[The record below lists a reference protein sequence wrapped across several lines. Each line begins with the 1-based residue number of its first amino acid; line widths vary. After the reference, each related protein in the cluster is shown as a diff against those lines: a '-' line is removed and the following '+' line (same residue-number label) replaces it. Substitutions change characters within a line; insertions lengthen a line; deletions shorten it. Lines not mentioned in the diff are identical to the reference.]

1 MILCAEC
8 KSKGVFMEPS
18 GNPGEFCSNQC
29 RKAAVEHGK
38 VQGCAM
44 CHIYPRVRLQ
54 NGSRS
59 NYCGRQCQSR
69 AQVPRPPTTQSNI
82 PNITSPTRPTP
93 PIPVSGGIWV
103 PVKVPLCLYCQNK
116 PCWKDPGT
124 QTYLSFCGR
133 RCKETFDA
141 VNTLSPNNGIVVP
154 NNGIVVPNN
163 GIIMPN
169 NGMVVPPSLPRPTNT
184 LSPQLLSPPLP
195 PLPSLPQP
203 TNKSPP
209 RLLSTPING
218 TRQQET
224 PPSDP
229 QLDLNQ
235 PPGLDK
241 LNETKPNKNKRT
253 STLQSIDTITLS
265 DDSELPPPYEPSDRD
280 RFKNC
285 SDRKITRDDSFDDEN
300 PYGTFS

>member
-8 KSKGVFMEPS
+8 KLKGVFMEPS

-69 AQVPRPPTTQSNI
+69 AQVVQRPPTTQSNI
-82 PNITSPTRPTP
+82 SITSPTRPTP
-93 PIPVSGGIWV
+93 TIPVSGGIWV

-124 QTYLSFCGR
+124 QAYSSFCGR
-133 RCKETFDA
+133 RCKEAFDA
-141 VNTLSPNNGIVVP
+141 
-154 NNGIVVPNN
+154 
-163 GIIMPN
+163 
-169 NGMVVPPSLPRPTNT
+169 
-184 LSPQLLSPPLP
+184 
-195 PLPSLPQP
+195 
-203 TNKSPP
+203 
-209 RLLSTPING
+209 
-218 TRQQET
+218 ET

-253 STLQSIDTITLS
+253 NTLQSID

-280 RFKNC
+280 RYKNC

-300 PYGTFS
+300 PYGTKF